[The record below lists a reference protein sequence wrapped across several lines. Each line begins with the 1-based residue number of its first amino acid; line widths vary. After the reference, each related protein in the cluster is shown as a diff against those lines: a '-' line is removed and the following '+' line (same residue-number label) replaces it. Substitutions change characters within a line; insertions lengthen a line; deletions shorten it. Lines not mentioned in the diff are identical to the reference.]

1 MLGAAGRPPSP
12 ALPRDLCSPG
22 QLRTPCSHFPC
33 PLPQSPRELL
43 GWGCSCSS
51 LLPLLPVS
59 MSVAAGACRLSL
71 SAMQDCSRGHGQGWP
86 EPPHLLLEAGSEVGA
101 AGTELHPGRCTHTA
115 RRTEAATPLCSPCI
129 SLSPPLAPCRAAAP
143 SSCHSLPCPCSHYK
157 GTIQI
162 PAGPGQGNTAAAS
175 LEVRAEDG
183 ASQET
188 LLSWGPRPPQKG
200 LCSRFVTAR
209 PTRCPMAWPYGGERG
224 AGKASRGPK
233 TQLGEGSS
241 LTATFCKQKAK
252 GKRKYQ
258 GAGML
263 STGV

>member
-59 MSVAAGACRLSL
+59 MSVAAGACRLSP

-175 LEVRAEDG
+175 LEVTAEDELPKKPSFHG
-183 ASQET
+183 ARCR
-188 LLSWGPRPPQKG
+188 LRRVCAAALSRRGPRAALWRGHMGVSVGQEKPHVAPKRSSGRAPPSQRLSVSKRPKG
-200 LCSRFVTAR
+200 SENT
-209 PTRCPMAWPYGGERG
+209 
-224 AGKASRGPK
+224 
-233 TQLGEGSS
+233 
-241 LTATFCKQKAK
+241 K
-252 GKRKYQ
+252 GQ
-258 GAGML
+258 GC
-263 STGV
+263 